1 MFPLRESAL
10 RAWWEC
16 RPFGAPCGFHLQ
28 RKRPAD
34 RRERNGVRWCAGI
47 RSGHWRDE
55 RLPKS
60 LATGS
65 TRPRKG
71 WMGRPACSRGPRSF
85 RANSRSARRGRARLA
100 SCGTRNDSQRDAPG
114 PPSESLRT
122 SKPLYLVLWIGFI
135 SISSLDGNVRRIE
148 WVQYTRDAE
157 PPASKRVC
165 ESTANRQ
172 NAVGFPG
179 ANPPYALKI
188 PTKQADSGR
197 GFFHAPPPC
206 NFQC

>member
-1 MFPLRESAL
+1 MGFTFNANDRLTVANATACAGVLVSDPGIGETNDFPNLLR
-10 RAWWEC
+10 RARRGRGKGGW
-16 RPFGAPCGFHLQ
+16 
-28 RKRPAD
+28 AD
-34 RRERNGVRWCAGI
+34 RLARGDRGVF
-47 RSGHWRDE
+47 
-55 RLPKS
+55 
-60 LATGS
+60 
-65 TRPRKG
+65 
-71 WMGRPACSRGPRSF
+71 GRILGR
-85 RANSRSARRGRARLA
+85 ARRGRARLA
-100 SCGTRNDSQRDAPG
+100 SCGTRNDSQRERRAAVRV
-114 PPSESLRT
+114 PPNVKTVVSR
-122 SKPLYLVLWIGFI
+122 LWIGFI